1 MASFASELA
10 LLEASGGAND
20 RAAEYN
26 KLLQRI
32 MATSENLESNMVR
45 YVQSITSDSIGV
57 IYSRPLLSSF
67 IEQFRALPD
76 NDAKTEAG

>member
-10 LLEASGGAND
+10 TLEASGGD

-26 KLLQRI
+26 NVLQRI
-32 MATSENLESNMVR
+32 MATTDNLEDNMVR
-45 YVQSITSDSIGV
+45 YVQSITSDSTGV
-57 IYSRPLLSSF
+57 IQSRPLLSAF
-67 IEQFRALPD
+67 IEQFRALPN

>member
-10 LLEASGGAND
+10 SLEAGGGD

-26 KLLQRI
+26 NVLQRI
-32 MATSENLESNMVR
+32 MTTADELESNMIR
-45 YVQSITSDSIGV
+45 YVQSITSDNIGV
-57 IYSRPLLSSF
+57 IQSRPLLSAF
-67 IEQFRALPD
+67 MEQFRALSN